1 MVDISTAGVA
11 LGAAGALAAGALA
24 TAWAQSTIGAA
35 AMGMMAEKD
44 GKEGQVLLYLALPET
59 MVILGFV
66 VAFLIISSLGGAGAK

>member
-1 MVDISTAGVA
+1 MVDASGLGTLGIA
-11 LGAAGALAAGALA
+11 LGAAISLMAGALA

-35 AMGMMAEKD
+35 AMGWMAEKD

-66 VAFLIISSLGGAGAK
+66 VAFLILQTKV